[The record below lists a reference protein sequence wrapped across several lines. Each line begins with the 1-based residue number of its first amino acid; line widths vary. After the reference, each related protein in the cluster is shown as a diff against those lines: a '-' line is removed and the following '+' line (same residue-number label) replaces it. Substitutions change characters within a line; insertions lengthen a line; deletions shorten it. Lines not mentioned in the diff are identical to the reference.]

1 MSTKVNP
8 KAEEVAKEQAAAI
21 KAAGPNQRPQMSEKA
36 LAEAEENMEKS
47 MMSLISDGRFFS
59 SLLLNMRREFT
70 NRIATLGVNVT
81 DEVNLF
87 INPYFFNALSLDE
100 QVEVL
105 KHECY
110 HVINNHFARFRDL
123 EPQIF
128 ETTGERSLADVYAKQ
143 QNASILNQAADYA
156 INEYLPKLPQNFKM
170 FNPDGTAQMNPEK
183 LPNGQPNPNFGKP
196 LEGNCLWV
204 KDLRKKVPNTQHQQQ
219 LEYYYEIL
227 KKKQEEDKKNGKGQ
241 GQGGQGEG
249 EMTLDD
255 HSIWHEGDQTQDQ
268 ITDKVKQV
276 VNKAAEQ
283 CDDREMG
290 SLGADIRQAIE
301 NLNHV
306 PRDWRQDVQRF
317 VARTAE
323 IVIESTRKKRN
334 RRYGI
339 VYPGQLIFP
348 KLHLA
353 IGIDTSGSVRDE
365 ELQQFF
371 TEMSRLHKMEIILT
385 VIECDTKVH
394 KVYKFDPK
402 KPFEV
407 AGRGGTSFKP
417 VFDKCNELE
426 VDGLIYFTDGEC
438 CDEGVK
444 KPKYQVLWAVTGDK
458 KRLDYVPYKWGARTH
473 IEVKKKVKV

>member
-21 KAAGPNQRPQMSEKA
+21 KAAGPQKPPPVPEKEMA
-36 LAEAEENMEKS
+36 LAQDNLESALMV
-47 MMSLISDGRFFS
+47 LIADGRFFS

-70 NRIATLGVNVT
+70 NRLATLGVNVT

-87 INPYFFNALSLDE
+87 INPFFFNALTRKE

-128 ETTGERSLADVYAKQ
+128 ETTGERSLKDIYEKQ
-143 QNASILNQAADYA
+143 QNASLLNQAADYA
-156 INEYLPKLPQNFKM
+156 INEYLPDLPKNFKM
-170 FNPDGTAQMNPEK
+170 FNPDGTTQMHPDV
-183 LPNGQPNPNFGKP
+183 LPDGKPNPDAGKH

-204 KDLRKKVPNTQHQQQ
+204 KDLQKKIPHVAHQQQ
-219 LEYYYEIL
+219 LEYYYEFL
-227 KKKQEEDKKNGKGQ
+227 KQQQEKDKQNGKGQ
-241 GQGGQGEG
+241 GQSGQGQ
-249 EMTLDD
+249 MTLDD
-255 HSIWHEGDQTQDQ
+255 HSIWHEGDATQDQ
-268 ITDKVKQV
+268 ITDKVKQA
-276 VNKAAEQ
+276 VNKAVEN

-290 SLGADIRQAIE
+290 SLPGDVRQAIA
-301 NLNHV
+301 NLNHI

-323 IVIESTRKKRN
+323 IVIEASRKKRN

-339 VYPGQLIFP
+339 IYPGQLIFP

-365 ELQQFF
+365 ELEQFF
-371 TEMSRLHKMEIILT
+371 TEMGRLHKMEIILT
-385 VIECDTKVH
+385 IIECDTKVN

-402 KPFEV
+402 KPFQV
-407 AGRGGTSFKP
+407 HGRGGTSFKP
-417 VFDKCNELE
+417 VFDECDKLE

-458 KRLDYVPYKWGARTH
+458 KRLDYIPYRWGGRTH
-473 IEVKKKVKV
+473 IEVRKKVKV

>member
-8 KAEEVAKEQAAAI
+8 KAEKVAKEQAAAI
-21 KAAGPNQRPQMSEKA
+21 KAAGPAKPPVLSEKDLGEANENLEKA
-36 LAEAEENMEKS
+36 LMV
-47 MMSLISDGRFFS
+47 LISDGRFFS
-59 SLLLNMRREFT
+59 SLLMNMRREFT
-70 NRIATLGVNVT
+70 NKLSTLGVNVT
-81 DEVNLF
+81 DEVNLY
-87 INPYFFNALSLDE
+87 INPYFFNALTQIE
-100 QVEVL
+100 RVEVL

-128 ETTGERSLADVYAKQ
+128 DTNNEQSIADRYAKQ
-143 QNASILNQAADYA
+143 QNASLLNQAADYA
-156 INEYLPKLPQNFKM
+156 INEYLPELPKNFKM
-170 FNPDGTAQMNPEK
+170 FSPDGTLQIQPDTFADGK
-183 LPNGQPNPNFGKP
+183 PNPDAGKP
-196 LEGNCLWV
+196 MEGNCLWV
-204 KDLRKKVPNTQHQQQ
+204 KDLQKQIPSVQHQQ
-219 LEYYYEIL
+219 LTEYYYEIL
-227 KKKQEEDKKNGKGQ
+227 KQKQEKDKQNGKGQ
-241 GQGGQGEG
+241 GQDGQGQ
-249 EMTLDD
+249 MTLDD
-255 HSIWHEGDQTQDQ
+255 HSIWHEGDATQDQ

-276 VNKAAEQ
+276 VNKAVEN

-290 SLGADIRQAIE
+290 SLPADVRQAIA
-301 NLNHV
+301 NLNHI

-323 IVIESTRKKRN
+323 IVIEATRKKRN

-339 VYPGQLIFP
+339 IYPGQLIFP

-353 IGIDTSGSVRDE
+353 VGIDTSGSVQDE

-371 TEMSRLHKMEIILT
+371 TEMSRLHKMEIVIT

-407 AGRGGTSFKP
+407 HGRGGTSFKP
-417 VFDKCNELE
+417 VFDKCDELE

-438 CDEGVK
+438 YDEGVK
-444 KPKYQVLWAVTGDK
+444 KPKYQVLWAVCGNKDRI
-458 KRLDYVPYKWGARTH
+458 KRLPYVWGARTH
-473 IEVKKKVKV
+473 IEVRKKVRV